1 MNTGWTVAALCASL
15 AIFNRMGLKSGWLG
29 SKFQG
34 YEFFVVLALALVTAY
49 LGERI
54 FTFYLYFRVTR
65 KNPDRSDYKK
75 PLYKDETPIPEEIRA
90 EVLARDG
97 RRCAYHFHLGNL
109 TEWHIDHSTPRDY
122 DGENSY
128 ENLVVSCPACNLR
141 KSGKIEFEFLDP
153 VLRRLWKRG
162 KTVHRELVQMPDL
175 TKLDLIALGAVAVFI
190 LWSLK

>member
-1 MNTGWTVAALCASL
+1 MREFFGRYSL
-15 AIFNRMGLKSGWLG
+15 AMCCVVLVLLDLKAGWLG
-29 SKFQG
+29 ETFKG
-34 YEFFVVLALALVTAY
+34 YEGFVIPALVVVTVY

-54 FTFYLYFRVTR
+54 FTIYLYFRVTV
-65 KNPDRSDYKK
+65 KNPDKADYKK

-97 RRCAYHFHLGNL
+97 RKCAYHFHLGNL

-122 DGENSY
+122 GGENSY
-128 ENLVVSCPACNLR
+128 ENLVVSCPACNKR

-162 KTVHRELVQMPDL
+162 KTIHRELVEI
-175 TKLDLIALGAVAVFI
+175 KF
-190 LWSLK
+190 LWLK